1 MRPVH
6 VNAIS
11 TGLSRL
17 LRALKRG
24 TGNPLREKGGGDFL
38 CGQRET
44 RETFGDEGLMAR
56 DFSLLVRST
65 NKGNKSRGDR
75 SRETLDRVY
84 LPRI

>member
-1 MRPVH
+1 MRLVH

-17 LRALKRG
+17 LRALKGG
-24 TGNPLREKGGGDFL
+24 TGNPLREKEGDFL

-56 DFSLLVRST
+56 DFSLLRST